1 MSFTVERA
9 FELLTSAHANE
20 RLAHAYL
27 ITGEEGSGKRELAVR
42 LIQLVNGTTDS
53 DDNGGGATM
62 GFDLEVE
69 ASPAAPKRAEDLP
82 ELDSLRG
89 PNISVIEPESKSRRI
104 TVDAMRV
111 AERALHLAAPSGITK
126 FAVVIDADRMG
137 VAAENAFL
145 KTLEEPPRASKLLLL
160 TARPEQLLDTI
171 LSRCIRIQLHANP
184 ERAKVRDAMPEPE
197 TPERLL
203 LDALAAHTTGGK
215 AGVSAALGL
224 MAVFSAA
231 LKAEKE
237 MIAKHND
244 AALKEESQQYKK
256 ATEGDWLKRR
266 DEHYKA
272 LTEAEYQRVRS
283 RYVEHLVAWFGDALR
298 QQNGGQYLDLPAYS
312 AATSALASNLE
323 ADNLMARAGAV
334 DKLRDNLNTNVHEA
348 LALENGFIHAF
359 G

>member
-9 FELLTSAHANE
+9 FDLLTSAHANE

-42 LIQLVNGTTDS
+42 LIQLVNSGGSASAADDS
-53 DDNGGGATM
+53 ATM
-62 GFDLEVE
+62 GFDLDVE
-69 ASPAAPKRAEDLP
+69 PGPPDPVSAGELPA
-82 ELDSLRG
+82 LDSLRG

-111 AERALHLAAPSGITK
+111 AERALHLAAPSGVTK
-126 FAVVIDADRMG
+126 FAVVLDADRMG

-184 ERAKVRDAMPEPE
+184 ERAKLKDAAPAPG

-203 LDALAAHTTGGK
+203 LDALAAHTTGGRK
-215 AGVSAALGL
+215 GVSAALGL

-237 MIAKHND
+237 IIAKLND
-244 AALKEESQQYKK
+244 AALKEENQHYKN

-298 QQNGGQYLDLPAYS
+298 QQNGGRYLDLPAYQT
-312 AATSALASNLE
+312 ATAALAGNLDSN
-323 ADNLMARAGAV
+323 ALMHKASAV
-334 DKLRDNLNTNVHEA
+334 DKLRSDLNTNVHEA

-359 G
+359 A